1 MIDENT
7 LIGDYSVK
15 FFPEGMFYVKN
26 PPHINSTFYEGNL
39 EILSKVAI
47 EQGISFF
54 ILRNNENYRKIVA
67 IEIKR

>member
-1 MIDENT
+1 MTNKNNLTE
-7 LIGDYSVK
+7 GYSVE